1 MSSSLYLGLLET
13 RRESREE
20 AANFYRLLLAD
31 EDVWYLVR
39 ATALSF
45 HYYFHGFSVS
55 CFTMHYLVVLHHG
68 CSVDPFAAA
77 AAAFF
82 PFISFLLSGF
92 GRHELTGHTIRIFCL

>member
-1 MSSSLYLGLLET
+1 MSSSLYLGILET

-45 HYYFHGFSVS
+45 HCFHGFSVA
-55 CFTMHYLVVLHHG
+55 CFTIHYLVALHHG